1 MRTLTKCYLSSGSSL
16 FAKVFRVKRVNW
28 VTRLCVFACLQAVKK
43 TVDHDLEFSQSRSIL
58 FSKQNIWAMMRLKP
72 VLGVS
77 DKARLKHISS
87 ATKTKRKILLE
98 ANLVIILSKKGITTA
113 LIIVHGCTGWSA
125 PLLFTNTEDRFS
137 HVEAHIM
144 FSIVSVIKCSLSYL
158 LNATIKV

>member
-1 MRTLTKCYLSSGSSL
+1 MQTLTKCCLSSGSSL

-28 VTRLCVFACLQAVKK
+28 VTRLCVFACLQAVKN
-43 TVDHDLEFSQSRSIL
+43 SQSRSIL
-58 FSKQNIWAMMRLKP
+58 FSKQNIWAMMRQKP

-87 ATKTKRKILLE
+87 ATKTKRKILLV